1 MNGPGVIAVTG
12 LRTHVGKRLVERLL
26 GDGARRLI
34 GLDRRRPY
42 RLDERVTF
50 RRIDLVAPAADAQ
63 IAALLEEERVEAL
76 VHCAFRSDPTPD
88 TELDY
93 ELETIGSRNV
103 MTACAAARVRRIV
116 LASSTMVYGPRR
128 DNPNF
133 LTEDH
138 PLRGH
143 PDAHCVQNRVEV
155 ESDLQGWL
163 RSHPE
168 AEVTVLRPCW
178 MLGPRHRD
186 GGVRY
191 LTLPVVPTVMG
202 FDPLLQFVHEDDVI
216 HAFER
221 ATLAPHPG
229 VFNVVGRG
237 VLPLSMALRLAGR
250 RRVPLPTPL
259 LYRASAAPAR
269 AQTGDAPAGFYDY
282 LRYLWVADGER
293 GWEAFGEPSYSAKE
307 AWISA
312 VSALRMRHYA

>member
-250 RRVPLPTPL
+250 RRVPLPTPM

-269 AQTGDAPAGFYDY
+269 APPPRPPPGNLDPA
-282 LRYLWVADGER
+282 
-293 GWEAFGEPSYSAKE
+293 
-307 AWISA
+307 
-312 VSALRMRHYA
+312 